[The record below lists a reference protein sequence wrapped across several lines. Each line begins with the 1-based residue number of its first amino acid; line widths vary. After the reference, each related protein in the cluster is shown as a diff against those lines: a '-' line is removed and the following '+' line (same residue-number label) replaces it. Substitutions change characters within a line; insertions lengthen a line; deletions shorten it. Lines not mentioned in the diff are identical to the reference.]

1 MQEWQNPFNFYIS
14 AITRHLCQS
23 MEIGEVKAEER
34 RIKCVGKQTQKKRK
48 MGLKMR
54 DLEESFSFFWS
65 KKNS

>member
-1 MQEWQNPFNFYIS
+1 
-14 AITRHLCQS
+14 